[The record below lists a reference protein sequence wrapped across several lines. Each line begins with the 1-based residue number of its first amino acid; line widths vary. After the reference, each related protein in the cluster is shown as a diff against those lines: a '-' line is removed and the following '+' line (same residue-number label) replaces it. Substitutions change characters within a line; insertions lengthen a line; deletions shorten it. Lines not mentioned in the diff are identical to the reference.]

1 MKLGMIGLGAMGA
14 PIAHHLNSG
23 DELIAVSAINSEA
36 FAEFA
41 AIGIKAST
49 DPKVV
54 AEADIV
60 LLCVPDGDVEK
71 DVLFGAGALAAAL
84 RPGTLVVDLSTIV
97 YQDALE
103 IGERLKTL
111 SVDYLD
117 CPISGMKERA
127 QSGTLT
133 IMCGGDKALFYR
145 ALPYLQRFGSKVL
158 HMGGPGSGQLMKMTN
173 QLVYDTNIAALAEVM
188 PMAVKMGLD
197 PVLVSE
203 VINTGTGRSHASEYF
218 LPMILEGRFDT
229 SYTLGGAY
237 KDLVSAARVSADHNI
252 PMPVVSAMT
261 SAYQAA
267 IRAGHGRKDKGAMI
281 LPFEEMNGVKVRK
294 PGF

>member
-1 MKLGMIGLGAMGA
+1 MKLGMIGLGAMGR

-23 DELIAVSAINSEA
+23 GEVVAVSAADTGVFPEFEA
-36 FAEFA
+36 K
-41 AIGIKAST
+41 GIKTSA

-54 AEADIV
+54 AQADIV
-60 LLCVPDGDVEK
+60 VLCVPDGEVEK
-71 DVLFGAGALAAAL
+71 DILFGAGGLAAAL
-84 RPGTLVVDLSTIV
+84 KPGTLVVDLSTIV
-97 YQDALE
+97 YQEALE
-103 IGERLKTL
+103 IGQRLAAL
-111 SVDYLD
+111 GIDYLD

-127 QSGTLT
+127 QAGTLT
-133 IMCGGDKALFYR
+133 IMCGGDHALFDK

-158 HMGGPGSGQLMKMTN
+158 YMGAAGNGQLMKMTN

-197 PVLVSE
+197 PVLVAE

-237 KDLVSAARVSADHNI
+237 KDLISAARLSADHNI

-267 IRAGHGRKDKGAMI
+267 IRAGHGKKDKGAMV
-281 LPFEEMNGVKVRK
+281 LPFEDLNGVKVRK